1 MWCVKELVE
10 YKNLKSEFSIILTKW
25 YVNSNIKD
33 FTSLPSIGFI
43 LTKWHVSQHSKW
55 VVKHHIPR
63 FILTMWYVNA
73 AKFFIVIDIA
83 WFYINY
89 VEKN

>member
-1 MWCVKELVE
+1 MCFILTMWCVKELVE

-43 LTKWHVSQHSKW
+43 LT
-55 VVKHHIPR
+55 
-63 FILTMWYVNA
+63 MWYVKKELLRRMLLA
-73 AKFFIVIDIA
+73 GEIL
-83 WFYINY
+83 Y
-89 VEKN
+89 

>member
-43 LTKWHVSQHSKW
+43 LT
-55 VVKHHIPR
+55 
-63 FILTMWYVNA
+63 MWYVKKELLRRMLLA
-73 AKFFIVIDIA
+73 GEIL
-83 WFYINY
+83 Y
-89 VEKN
+89 

>member
-10 YKNLKSEFSIILTKW
+10 YKNLKSEFSFILTKW

-43 LTKWHVSQHSKW
+43 LT
-55 VVKHHIPR
+55 
-63 FILTMWYVNA
+63 MWYVKKELLRRMLLA
-73 AKFFIVIDIA
+73 GEIL
-83 WFYINY
+83 Y
-89 VEKN
+89 

>member
-43 LTKWHVSQHSKW
+43 LT
-55 VVKHHIPR
+55 
-63 FILTMWYVNA
+63 MWYVKMELLRRMLLA
-73 AKFFIVIDIA
+73 GEIL
-83 WFYINY
+83 Y
-89 VEKN
+89 